1 MAAEKS
7 YARLGLFIIVAIAV
21 ILATGLFFVQRMKT
35 RQVITMYTYVNE
47 NVTGL
52 DISSPVRYRGV
63 SVGRVSALRVDQFGD
78 TIEIEFEVLHDRLEA
93 IGSNVKR
100 VQQMADLPVFPNLR
114 ARLVSNPLTG
124 EAYLLLDMPEAPP
137 PPLTLAFTPKR
148 PYVAS
153 MPSPM
158 AVVRDRLPEVLER
171 AEETLNT
178 VREIIQRVPASL
190 DRSDRFFTTVEQLVR
205 ESELPQFTANTQKFF
220 ATTSEQFAQISNDM
234 DRLLGTGGSLVK
246 LAEEAR
252 AAVEAADLPG
262 STQAARDAMD
272 RTSLAADE
280 LRRALP
286 GIRDSLGQLRELAR
300 RIDEQ
305 PESVVYGPRPPAK
318 EKP

>member
-7 YARLGLFIIVAIAV
+7 YARLGLFVIVAIAV

-35 RQVITMYTYVNE
+35 RQVITMYTYVSE

-63 SVGRVSALRVDQFGD
+63 PVGRVSALRMDQFGD
-78 TIEIEFEVLHDRLEA
+78 TIEIEFEVLHDRLSA
-93 IGSNVKR
+93 IGSSVKR
-100 VQQMADLPVFPNLR
+100 IQALADLPVFPNLR

-124 EAYLLLDMPEAPP
+124 EAYLLLDMPKEPP
-137 PPLTLAFTPKR
+137 PPPTLAFTPKR

-158 AVVRDRLPEVLER
+158 SVVRDRLPEVLER

-205 ESELPQFTANTQKFF
+205 ESDLPQFTANTQKFF
-220 ATTSEQFAQISNDM
+220 ATTSEQFAQISADM

-252 AAVEAADLPG
+252 AAVESADLPG

-300 RIDEQ
+300 RLDEQ